1 MGLLS
6 RKELHEAIRD
16 DLADRNSW
24 DTRQSMFYRMRHNG
38 LRRKNKP
45 WPGASD
51 AHFPLSDTVIQRLAP
66 FYFQQMF
73 ATDLIAQFTP
83 IRDKTCLLYTSD
95 AADE

>member
-1 MGLLS
+1 
-6 RKELHEAIRD
+6 
-16 DLADRNSW
+16 
-24 DTRQSMFYRMRHNG
+24 MFYRMRHNG

-51 AHFPLSDTVIQRLAP
+51 AHFTLSDTVIQRLAH

-83 IRDKTCLLYTSD
+83 IRDKTTAYAN
-95 AADE
+95 AAAQWFDYQLKQKSNIETEILSVIDFMLMSGR